1 MELRHLRYF
10 HAVATHGHMTRA
22 AAELG
27 IQQPPLSQQIRA
39 LEDEL
44 GLALFARHPKGVA
57 LTDAGRLFLE
67 DAQRILRDV
76 EAARLRMARLASGV
90 HGRLSVGFTSSAA
103 AHRLTPEALRECRA
117 RHPDIALEIKEDN
130 AAGLIEAV
138 ADLRLDCGLLRVPV
152 ARPAGLV
159 FEQLLSEG
167 VAVALPVGH
176 ALARKARVA
185 VRDLR
190 GEPLILVRRPGAPGL
205 YANLLA
211 LCEKAGFAATVHA
224 EVERMMTNLNLVAA
238 GAGVSVVPQS
248 MVGTHAHAIAYRPLA
263 ASSALAAP
271 LTLVRRADA
280 NPGPVAT
287 FAALLRE
294 VARPWRA

>member
-10 HAVATHGHMTRA
+10 HAVARHGHMTHA

-39 LEDEL
+39 LEGEL
-44 GLALFARHPKGVA
+44 GLSLFVRHPKGVT
-57 LTDAGRLFLE
+57 LTDAGRIFLE
-67 DAQRILRDV
+67 DAERILREV
-76 EAARLRMARLASGV
+76 EGVRLRMERLASGV

-103 AHRLTPEALRECRA
+103 AHRLTPEALRMCRA

-138 ADLRLDCGLLRVPV
+138 AALRLDCGLLRVPV
-152 ARPAGLV
+152 ARPAGLS

-167 VAVALPVGH
+167 VSVALPVGH

-211 LCEKAGFAATVHA
+211 LCEKAGFVPTVHA

-263 ASSALAAP
+263 ASSAHAAP
-271 LTLVRRADA
+271 HTLVRRAVA

-287 FAALLRE
+287 YAALLRE